1 MTIVEVAGGFQ
12 ISTRKEFG
20 SWVRKFHERSRIR
33 LSQAALETLSIIAF
47 KQPVTRV
54 EVDSVRG
61 VDSGGVIRTLMELNM
76 IRIVGRSEGIGRP
89 MLFGTTKEFMVH
101 FGLKTL
107 ADLPRPKELEE
118 LLAGGERKALGETEP
133 AEPVPAEGDSGSL
146 DSGESDGAGSGGDT
160 DRARLLAVTMT
171 TIAARLPS
179 SASPRKNVAIGLSV
193 EVPGSQG
200 ARPSRIRKYGE
211 RSATP
216 RAGMDRRSTGN
227 GLALRGTRPFQR
239 PSPRSQTPSLASRR

>member
-1 MTIVEVAGGFQ
+1 MDHNAERGDSDRIRNIVEAVLVTADAPVTPGRLLGLFKGLSGREIRQAIDELNERYESGGHAMTIVEVAGGFQ

-160 DRARLLAVTMT
+160 DRAVIGGHDDDDRGET
-171 TIAARLPS
+171 TI
-179 SASPRKNVAIGLSV
+179 
-193 EVPGSQG
+193 
-200 ARPSRIRKYGE
+200 
-211 RSATP
+211 
-216 RAGMDRRSTGN
+216 
-227 GLALRGTRPFQR
+227 
-239 PSPRSQTPSLASRR
+239 